1 MADRRGKRRREG
13 DEGEQERG
21 APHISGLTEAHGTP
35 RAAKL
40 RTGAVLRALRLTGA
54 QQEVVHRARRR
65 AIALRLLAQPTTPM
79 KRTSLKRNSLDA
91 KASDVPVG
99 ELLREQRRTSLEHL
113 QKRACG
119 RSSARLRRLQRA
131 ARKIMMVRAF
141 RARLEEAVG
150 ERTMAEVEA
159 MLEAVARRQ
168 RRRLRR
174 RRRRRLGDGRAR
186 AAGGGRP
193 RGGRDAA
200 RALGDARRLGRRR
213 RRAPSDFG
221 RRRTDGGGASW
232 VRR

>member
-1 MADRRGKRRREG
+1 
-13 DEGEQERG
+13 
-21 APHISGLTEAHGTP
+21 
-35 RAAKL
+35 
-40 RTGAVLRALRLTGA
+40 
-54 QQEVVHRARRR
+54 
-65 AIALRLLAQPTTPM
+65 M

-159 MLEAVARRQ
+159 MLEGRGAGREAR
-168 RRRLRR
+168 
-174 RRRRRLGDGRAR
+174 
-186 AAGGGRP
+186 
-193 RGGRDAA
+193 
-200 RALGDARRLGRRR
+200 
-213 RRAPSDFG
+213 
-221 RRRTDGGGASW
+221 
-232 VRR
+232 

>member
-1 MADRRGKRRREG
+1 
-13 DEGEQERG
+13 
-21 APHISGLTEAHGTP
+21 
-35 RAAKL
+35 
-40 RTGAVLRALRLTGA
+40 
-54 QQEVVHRARRR
+54 
-65 AIALRLLAQPTTPM
+65 M

-159 MLEAVARRQ
+159 MLEGRGAGGGGGGSDGGGGGGSATDVLARLVEDGRVAGAMQRALSATLGGSADDAAALLQILADAATDGGDAQLGEEVRAPPSNTRSALARSHARQ
-168 RRRLRR
+168 PVHASLPPSIHRYTGTKALTRASNRRRCRERRGRR
-174 RRRRRLGDGRAR
+174 RRRRG
-186 AAGGGRP
+186 
-193 RGGRDAA
+193 
-200 RALGDARRLGRRR
+200 GRRR
-213 RRAPSDFG
+213 R
-221 RRRTDGGGASW
+221 
-232 VRR
+232 

>member
-1 MADRRGKRRREG
+1 
-13 DEGEQERG
+13 
-21 APHISGLTEAHGTP
+21 
-35 RAAKL
+35 
-40 RTGAVLRALRLTGA
+40 
-54 QQEVVHRARRR
+54 
-65 AIALRLLAQPTTPM
+65 M

-159 MLEAVARRQ
+159 MLE
-168 RRRLRR
+168 
-174 RRRRRLGDGRAR
+174 GRG
-186 AAGGGRP
+186 AGGGGGGGS
-193 RGGRDAA
+193 GGRS
-200 RALGDARRLGRRR
+200 GDALLQRRDVLPALRPARSDR
-213 RRAPSDFG
+213 RRAARVPDPSLRAAALEAVGAIDCVR
-221 RRRTDGGGASW
+221 RRRTDCGAL
-232 VRR
+232 RRPRRVLRRRAATLRMPARAETTDGN